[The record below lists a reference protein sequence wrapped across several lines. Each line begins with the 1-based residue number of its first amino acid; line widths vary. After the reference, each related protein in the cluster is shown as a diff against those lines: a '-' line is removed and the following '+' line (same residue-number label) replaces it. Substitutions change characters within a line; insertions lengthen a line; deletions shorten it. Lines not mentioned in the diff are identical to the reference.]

1 MFWKKNRRRFGL
13 RTLLLVVSMS
23 GALSGQFGNPQ
34 PELDCR
40 RINHEL
46 GLQWTVRGIARAI
59 PGRAERKDVCCQRS
73 MVTSSITK
81 ARSGMWQR

>member
-1 MFWKKNRRRFGL
+1 MRPVSKLTPRNSDLLNRLHNHR
-13 RTLLLVVSMS
+13 
-23 GALSGQFGNPQ
+23 GNPQ
-34 PELDCR
+34 QELDCW

-81 ARSGMWQR
+81 ARSGMCRGEYR